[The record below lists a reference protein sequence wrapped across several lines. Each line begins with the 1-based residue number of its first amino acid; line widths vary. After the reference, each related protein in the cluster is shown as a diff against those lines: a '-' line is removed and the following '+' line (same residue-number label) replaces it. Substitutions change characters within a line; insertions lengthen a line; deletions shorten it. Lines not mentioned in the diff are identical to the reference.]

1 MSIGKEKEIS
11 IAGEME
17 AGLYDENGELLVDY
31 LVPDNLKKIV
41 GVDSMKAD
49 LD

>member
-1 MSIGKEKEIS
+1 MP
-11 IAGEME
+11 
-17 AGLYDENGELLVDY
+17 GLYDENGEFLVDY
-31 LVPDNLKKIV
+31 YIVPDNLKKIV